1 MPCSI
6 ATWTPYSEMGKL
18 LAILAVLC
26 LKSFEFSYCTNI
38 INCYWGTWAYYRTGD
53 GKFDA
58 SNINPRLCTH
68 LSYSFFGINDSG
80 EIVSLDTWLDYDLGF
95 ISKAVG
101 LKRQNPSLKVLAVVG
116 GWNQGSIKYSS
127 MAGDKHKR
135 QNFVKSAV
143 NLLSKN
149 GFDGLDLDWE
159 YPSQRGGKSDDR
171 ANFVTLLREL
181 KKAYDQYGLE
191 LGIAVGASEKSA
203 SISYDIPAI
212 SQHLTFI
219 NVMTYDFHMALD
231 GYLGLNAPL
240 PEVTESIDYW
250 LSHGAPPEKLILGIG
265 FYGHSYQMAD
275 SSQNWP
281 GAACIGPGSA
291 GAYTRENGFL
301 GYHEIC
307 LNNWQTVFDAENGAP
322 YAFSGDQWIGYDN
335 PESIQMKMQLVES
348 RNLGGA
354 MMWSIETDDFRG
366 LCGESYPLLKTM
378 NRALGK
384 DVSGGGGSGGGGS
397 VTPTPTAAPTSA
409 PTTAT
414 TPGGGSGGNGG
425 TGGDCSKD
433 GYFWRDNNC
442 NLFYQCTNGVRHDFQ
457 CGSGLYFDLS
467 SSTCCWPKDVPD
479 CPY

>member
-1 MPCSI
+1 M
-6 ATWTPYSEMGKL
+6 KFF
-18 LAILAVLC
+18 AILALAALC
-26 LKSFEFSYCTNI
+26 LAQVATSEKL
-38 INCYWGTWAYYRTGD
+38 INCYWGTWANYRPGD
-53 GKFDA
+53 GKFTPSDIDP
-58 SNINPRLCTH
+58 SLCTH
-68 LSYSFFGINDSG
+68 ISYTFFGISDAG
-80 EIVSLDTWLDYDLGF
+80 EFKSLDTWLDMDDGLAF
-95 ISKAVG
+95 ISQTIA
-101 LKRQNPSLKVLAVVG
+101 LKQRNPNLKILAVVG
-116 GWNQGSIKYSS
+116 GWNEGSTKYSA
-127 MAGDKHKR
+127 MAADPTKR
-135 QNFVKSAV
+135 ATFVSTTLAFIQQY
-143 NLLSKN
+143 

-159 YPSQRGGKSDDR
+159 YPGQRGGSEADR
-171 ANFVTLLREL
+171 ENFVTLLREI
-181 KKAYDQYGLE
+181 KETFDQYGLE

-275 SSQNWP
+275 SSKNWP
-281 GAACIGPGSA
+281 GADCIGPGSA
-291 GAYTRENGFL
+291 GIYTRENGFL

-335 PESIQMKMQLVES
+335 QESIQMKMQLVES

-366 LCGESYPLLKTM
+366 LCGETYPLLKTM

-397 VTPTPTAAPTSA
+397 ATPSSTAAPTAA

-425 TGGDCSKD
+425 IGGEGCSTD

-442 NLFYQCTNGVRHDFQ
+442 NLFYQCSNGVRYDFE
-457 CGSGLYFDLS
+457 CGAGLYFNPS
-467 SSTCCWPKDVPD
+467 SGGCAWPDQVPN